1 MSVIK
6 ERSTNQEN
14 KQILQ
19 KFCPVTFTL
28 EKIGGRWKP
37 LILYNLGSGAMRYGQ
52 LRRSI
57 PAITEKMLI
66 QHLRELE
73 ADGLISRAA
82 KAVVPP
88 HVEYRLTASGE
99 TLGPVLN
106 GMAEWGRLNIERGS
120 RSTRKEILST

>member
-1 MSVIK
+1 MSAIK
-6 ERSTNQEN
+6 QSSTNQEN

-19 KFCPVTFTL
+19 NFCPVTLTL

-37 LILYNLGSGAMRYGQ
+37 LILYNLRMGAMRYGQ
-52 LRRSI
+52 LKRSI

-73 ADGLISRAA
+73 AGGLVSREA

-88 HVEYRLTASGE
+88 HVEYSLSE
-99 TLGPVLN
+99 TGRTLEPVLN
-106 GMAEWGRLNIERGS
+106 GMAEWGRANAGGLFQASGAR
-120 RSTRKEILST
+120 TV

>member
-1 MSVIK
+1 MSAIK
-6 ERSTNQEN
+6 ESSTNQEN
-14 KQILQ
+14 KRIVQNY
-19 KFCPVTFTL
+19 CPVTFTL

-37 LILYNLGSGAMRYGQ
+37 LILYNLRMGAMRYGQ
-52 LRRSI
+52 LKRSI

-73 ADGLISRAA
+73 ADGLVSRET

-88 HVEYRLTASGE
+88 HVEYRLTATGE

-106 GMAEWGRLNIERGS
+106 GMAEWGRANAAGR
-120 RSTRKEILST
+120 TV

>member
-1 MSVIK
+1 MSAIK
-6 ERSTNQEN
+6 ESSTNQEN
-14 KQILQ
+14 KQIIQ
-19 KFCPVTFTL
+19 NYCPVTFTL

-37 LILYNLGSGAMRYGQ
+37 LILYNLRMGAMRYGQ
-52 LRRSI
+52 LKRSI

-73 ADGLISRAA
+73 ADGLVLREAR
-82 KAVVPP
+82 AVVPP

-106 GMAEWGRLNIERGS
+106 GMAEWGRANAGGGLQASGAR
-120 RSTRKEILST
+120 TA